1 MKHIK
6 LVETR
11 GQCETAGCDAQTH
24 WLQGD
29 HRTPYS
35 ATQQT
40 TLAELDMLCSPD
52 NKHKGT
58 GPPLAERRA
67 PDTPR
72 ARGERSSRSDHADFG

>member
-35 ATQQT
+35 TTQQT

-58 GPPLAERRA
+58 GPPLAERQGPKTMA
-67 PDTPR
+67 KI
-72 ARGERSSRSDHADFG
+72 SRLF